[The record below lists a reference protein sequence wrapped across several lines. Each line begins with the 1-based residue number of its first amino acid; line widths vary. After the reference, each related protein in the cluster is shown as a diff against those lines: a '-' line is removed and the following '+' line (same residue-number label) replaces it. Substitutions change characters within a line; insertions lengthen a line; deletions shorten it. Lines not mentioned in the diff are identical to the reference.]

1 VASGGS
7 ILEIARR
14 DELPFFELPSVP
26 QGRYG
31 VLYGVRA
38 WAQLMDTLNL
48 TSGLVVELVHSGHSV
63 AVDASEWLP
72 SVPTKDNVAKQIA
85 SDVLGRGIVIYGG
98 LSLAAVAMKWKVDF
112 NENSKNLAFW
122 NVLPE
127 MNHNELSGWTKPQ
140 DHGMKVIELL
150 SDLDNPQVIKRFEVM
165 NSLLSNRFAPI
176 TIDVKGDTR
185 SEQMVWAFMLGS
197 YASAYLGI
205 LNQTDIGALPL
216 VSKLKQ
222 RLN

>member
-1 VASGGS
+1 
-7 ILEIARR
+7 
-14 DELPFFELPSVP
+14 
-26 QGRYG
+26 
-31 VLYGVRA
+31 
-38 WAQLMDTLNL
+38 
-48 TSGLVVELVHSGHSV
+48 
-63 AVDASEWLP
+63 
-72 SVPTKDNVAKQIA
+72 VPTKDNVAKQIA